1 MYERGAQHCS
11 FLLQLEQ
18 AAIAQL
24 QSETIASETDVV
36 ADDDEEQGRQDFSN
50 LQVLLHS
57 SENFGP
63 VTVRDLTVR
72 CLLRIPSAV
81 LHHCCNFTC
90 SCCGEA

>member
-1 MYERGAQHCS
+1 VQDQSAQHCS
-11 FLLQLEQ
+11 VLPQLEQ

-36 ADDDEEQGRQDFSN
+36 ADDDEEQGRADFSN

-72 CLLRIPSAV
+72 FFRQIPPIGSALL
-81 LHHCCNFTC
+81 
-90 SCCGEA
+90 

>member
-1 MYERGAQHCS
+1 MQGQMHAVPSGVQEHGAQRGS
-11 FLLQLEQ
+11 FLPQLEQ

-36 ADDDEEQGRQDFSN
+36 ADDDEEQGRADFSN

-72 CLLRIPSAV
+72 FLLRHWSIGST
-81 LHHCCNFTC
+81 LL
-90 SCCGEA
+90 